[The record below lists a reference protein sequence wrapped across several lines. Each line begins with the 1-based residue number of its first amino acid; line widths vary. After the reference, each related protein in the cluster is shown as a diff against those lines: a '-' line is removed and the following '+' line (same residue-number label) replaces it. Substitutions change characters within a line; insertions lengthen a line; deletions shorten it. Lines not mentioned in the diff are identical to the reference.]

1 MLHKK
6 HHNIQ
11 LKSKKY
17 CIFAAENKNDYD
29 NKPRR
34 SNRQG
39 FQGVP
44 ENELRKGKHQHT
56 GEGLR
61 TCKDRNSIL
70 FPHKLDLFV
79 AVADKFFIQLQNPVN
94 KFDQPAD
101 TLAEFIDQYVAGVSK
116 AMNGIVSLVNDG
128 NNPYDCC
135 PNFYY
140 IHFLSQVRMYYPG
153 IRQKIEDIFS
163 KDYEMWSTVIQRAK
177 DKGEIRSDVDV
188 TTTARMFRQV
198 FYGISY
204 EHAFLNGLDT
214 NELKENFKYLYS
226 LLTRK

>member
-1 MLHKK
+1 MITNREEVIDKAFRVF
-6 HHNIQ
+6 
-11 LKSKKY
+11 LKMNYEKASISTLAKACGLAK
-17 CIFAAENKNDYD
+17 
-29 NKPRR
+29 
-34 SNRQG
+34 
-39 FQGVP
+39 
-44 ENELRKGKHQHT
+44 T
-56 GEGLR
+56 G
-61 TCKDRNSIL
+61 IVYY

-163 KDYEMWSTVIQRAK
+163 KDYEMWSTVIQRDK

-204 EHAFLNGLDT
+204 EHAFLNGLNT

>member
-1 MLHKK
+1 MITNREEVIDKAFRVF
-6 HHNIQ
+6 
-11 LKSKKY
+11 LKMNYEKASISTLAKACGLAK
-17 CIFAAENKNDYD
+17 
-29 NKPRR
+29 
-34 SNRQG
+34 
-39 FQGVP
+39 
-44 ENELRKGKHQHT
+44 T
-56 GEGLR
+56 G
-61 TCKDRNSIL
+61 IVYY

-163 KDYEMWSTVIQRAK
+163 KDYEMWSTVGQGR
-177 DKGEIRSDVDV
+177 DKERRGRYDNGTDVQAGILRHIIR
-188 TTTARMFRQV
+188 
-198 FYGISY
+198 
-204 EHAFLNGLDT
+204 
-214 NELKENFKYLYS
+214 
-226 LLTRK
+226 TRLP